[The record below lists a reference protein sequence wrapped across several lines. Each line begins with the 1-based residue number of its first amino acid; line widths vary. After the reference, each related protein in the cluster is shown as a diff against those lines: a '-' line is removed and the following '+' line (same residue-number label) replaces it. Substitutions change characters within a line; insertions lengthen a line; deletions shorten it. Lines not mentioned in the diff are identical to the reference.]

1 MPVSAGSYRIVSSNM
16 VLKFNLINY
25 MHLVYIHHSLCI
37 HAMNPDRI
45 LLDIAHVSRRGS
57 SLRVTLPKKVSQ
69 QLSIEPRDIVGF
81 YLEGDRIILEK
92 MK

>member
-1 MPVSAGSYRIVSSNM
+1 M
-16 VLKFNLINY
+16 VLKFNLFNY
-25 MHLVYIHHSLCI
+25 VHLFYIRHSLYI
-37 HAMNPDRI
+37 YAMNPDKI
-45 LLDIAHVSRRGS
+45 LMDIAHVSRRGS
-57 SLRVTLPKKVSQ
+57 SLRVTLPKKVTQ

>member
-1 MPVSAGSYRIVSSNM
+1 
-16 VLKFNLINY
+16 
-25 MHLVYIHHSLCI
+25 
-37 HAMNPDRI
+37 MNPDRI